1 MSRSA
6 NKQILIAKQI
16 KYPNAYVKAVY
27 TEYKDWILE
36 TAQAKTHKGKWHA
49 VFGTKSAPLHLEI
62 GPGNGLHFA
71 RLCLNQPQEFF
82 LAMELKYK
90 PLIQSIR
97 RVRKNQSTNAR
108 MLHANASLIETLF
121 AKKEL
126 NHVYIHFPDPWLKK
140 RKSKKHQL
148 IQEAFCKSLYKIQ
161 KPNSFL
167 DFKTDSLEYFEQSLT
182 RFQKAGYKLD
192 QCYKDYYRNKNFE
205 IHELSQFEKIFVQ
218 KAIPINYAIL
228 KT

>member
-6 NKQILIAKQI
+6 NKQILTAKQI
-16 KYPNAYVKAVY
+16 KHPNLYVKAVW

-36 TAQAKTHKGKWHA
+36 TPQAKTYKGKWRT
-49 VFGTKSAPLHLEI
+49 VFGTKTAPLHLEI

-82 LAMELKYK
+82 LAIELKYK

-97 RVRKNQSTNAR
+97 RVRKNNSLNAR
-108 MLHANASLIETLF
+108 MIHTNATLIEDLF
-121 AKKEL
+121 GEKEL

-148 IQEAFCKSLYKIQ
+148 IQLAFCKSLYKIQ

-167 DFKTDSLEYFEQSLT
+167 DFKTDSLEYFEQSLK

-192 QCYKDYYRNKNFE
+192 QCHNDYYKDKNVRMQN
-205 IHELSQFEKIFVQ
+205 LSQFERIFVQ
-218 KAIPINYAIL
+218 KAVPINYAVL
-228 KT
+228 KI